1 MKPAVLVCVLLELIA
16 FPLLLIWVLKTN
28 SPVAVTLLII
38 VCIPGAF
45 GIAALCMT
53 MMWNPIM
60 RAWPPRQPGPEA
72 VRRNFQSFSLG
83 LLNLGLSIHVAAD
96 DEYLHLQPARLIRWM
111 GAVSTSIPWNAMEP
125 MAGRKAT
132 AVKLGPHTMIGPRW
146 CMELVS
152 PRTD

>member
-1 MKPAVLVCVLLELIA
+1 MKPVVLVCVLLELIA
-16 FPLLLIWVLKTN
+16 FPLLLVWVLKTN

-60 RAWPPRQPGPEA
+60 RAWPPCEPAPDA

-96 DEYLHLQPARLIRWM
+96 DEHLHLTPARLIRWM
-111 GAVSTSIPWNAMEP
+111 GAIPASIPWNAMQP
-125 MAGRKAT
+125 MAGRKGT

-146 CMELVS
+146 CMELVA
-152 PRTD
+152 PADD

>member
-28 SPVAVTLLII
+28 SPVAVILLIV
-38 VCIPGAF
+38 VCTVGAF
-45 GIAALCMT
+45 GIAALCISS
-53 MMWNPIM
+53 MWNPIM
-60 RAWPPRQPGPEA
+60 RQWSPREPAENA

-96 DEYLHLQPARLIRWM
+96 DAYLHLQPARFIRWM
-111 GAVSTSIPWNAMEP
+111 GAVPASIPWNAMEP
-125 MAGRKAT
+125 MAGRKGT